1 MHSLPGQ
8 PKYQRE
14 GFMHGLQVSK
24 PNAGQEGSKAGKK
37 SASFCEQKEAKNFV
51 SSGPVPFP
59 RHRPK
64 PGEVF
69 APLFSKS
76 GHFLNL

>member
-37 SASFCEQKEAKNFV
+37 SASFCEQKEAK
-51 SSGPVPFP
+51 
-59 RHRPK
+59 K
-64 PGEVF
+64 
-69 APLFSKS
+69 LC
-76 GHFLNL
+76 